1 LRGPGPL
8 KTSFFYP
15 AETDQNLAW
24 LKSMSING
32 DIGEP
37 TDVVPLVRFLASSEA
52 RWITAQTVYANG
64 GLVATA
70 S

>member
-1 LRGPGPL
+1 
-8 KTSFFYP
+8 
-15 AETDQNLAW
+15 
-24 LKSMSING
+24 MSING

-37 TDVVPLVRFLASSEA
+37 TDIVPLVRFLISDEA
-52 RWITAQTVYANG
+52 KWITAQTVYANG

>member
-1 LRGPGPL
+1 MVN
-8 KTSFFYP
+8 SDFFYP
-15 AETDQNLAW
+15 AETDENIAW

-37 TDVVPLVRFLASSEA
+37 TDIVPVIRFLASPEA
-52 RWITAQTVYANG
+52 KWITAQTIYANG